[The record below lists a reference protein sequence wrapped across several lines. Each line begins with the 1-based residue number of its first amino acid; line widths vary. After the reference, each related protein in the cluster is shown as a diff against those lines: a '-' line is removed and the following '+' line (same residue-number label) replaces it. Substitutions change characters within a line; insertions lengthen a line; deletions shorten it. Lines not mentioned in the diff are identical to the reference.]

1 MSVLAES
8 LDFVTLEDL
17 KPAAMANMTACSSP
31 SSGAL
36 GRRMLQLG
44 VGLGIGS
51 EGADSALPR
60 VAAERSWGA
69 EPPMREAW
77 EAGGAL
83 GGWLEGPGVGFQGL
97 ASPSF
102 DDADWME
109 GGGEDAGTGAVRR
122 ARGMAA
128 GSVGSNKVLRRALQQ
143 PAAAAAGAP
152 QPPPAAPSSAC
163 ENSSTIAVQ
172 MRLHKD
178 VNESRVNNKARPY
191 EKPS

>member
-8 LDFVTLEDL
+8 LDFVTLEDI
-17 KPAAMANMTACSSP
+17 KPAAIANMTACSSP

-44 VGLGIGS
+44 IGS

-60 VAAERSWGA
+60 VAAERSWGGA

-77 EAGGAL
+77 AAGGSL
-83 GGWLEGPGVGFQGL
+83 GGWLEGPGVGFQGFE
-97 ASPSF
+97 SPGY
-102 DDADWME
+102 DDAEWME
-109 GGGEDAGTGAVRR
+109 GGGEGAGTGAVRR
-122 ARGMAA
+122 ARGVAA
-128 GSVGSNKVLRRALQQ
+128 GSVGSHKVLRRALQQ
-143 PAAAAAGAP
+143 PAAVAAGAP

-163 ENSSTIAVQ
+163 ENSSMIAVQ
-172 MRLHKD
+172 MRLHKN
-178 VNESRVNNKARPY
+178 VNESQVNNKAWAS